1 MLRLLDSNIKDS
13 NIKDYNI
20 MNCRKTN
27 LKLIENIS
35 VQVPNTTS
43 ISKDIFFHVS
53 KFLEKVI
60 FQLVFE
66 IMKWFRQLQVRRQ
79 TALNYWCQI
88 GLIFFWLEHM
98 FLKGCLSCKTEDLV
112 TAWFWPDCP
121 YISWKY
127 RGPGQALV

>member
-13 NIKDYNI
+13 NIKDYN

-66 IMKWFRQLQVRRQ
+66 IMK
-79 TALNYWCQI
+79 
-88 GLIFFWLEHM
+88 
-98 FLKGCLSCKTEDLV
+98 
-112 TAWFWPDCP
+112 
-121 YISWKY
+121 
-127 RGPGQALV
+127 